1 MVRLRIGSR
10 LERTAAPSSAP
21 VRLPIPPKMTIAM
34 IDREIEKPNRPG
46 VDSWKNAASR
56 PPAKPAIAAVMAN
69 TTTLKRNTFLPSA
82 RVAMSSSRMPLR
94 TRPYGDSPIRQQI
107 A

>member
-1 MVRLRIGSR
+1 M
-10 LERTAAPSSAP
+10 
-21 VRLPIPPKMTIAM
+21 AM
-34 IDREIEKPNRPG
+34 IESEIEKPNRPG

-56 PPAKPAIAAVMAN
+56 PPAKPAIADVMAK
-69 TTTLKRNTFLPSA
+69 TTTLNRKTFLPRA
-82 RVAMSSSRMPLR
+82 RVARSSSLMPLR

>member
-1 MVRLRIGSR
+1 M
-10 LERTAAPSSAP
+10 
-21 VRLPIPPKMTIAM
+21 AM
-34 IDREIEKPNRPG
+34 IDSEIEKPNRPG

-56 PPAKPAIAAVMAN
+56 PPANPAIAEVMAN
-69 TTTLKRNTFLPSA
+69 TTTLNRNTFLPSA
-82 RVAMSSSRMPLR
+82 RVAMSSSRMPLS